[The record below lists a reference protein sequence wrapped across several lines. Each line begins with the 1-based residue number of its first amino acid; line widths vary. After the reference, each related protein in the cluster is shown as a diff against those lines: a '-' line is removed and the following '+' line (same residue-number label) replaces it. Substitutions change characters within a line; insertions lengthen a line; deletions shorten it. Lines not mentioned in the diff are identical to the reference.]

1 MFNREPRERF
11 QYLKEIL
18 SDCWHLS
25 MNVWYWGDPIE
36 ISNEELRTLEN
47 EAKELLDK
55 LKKY

>member
-1 MFNREPRERF
+1 
-11 QYLKEIL
+11 
-18 SDCWHLS
+18 